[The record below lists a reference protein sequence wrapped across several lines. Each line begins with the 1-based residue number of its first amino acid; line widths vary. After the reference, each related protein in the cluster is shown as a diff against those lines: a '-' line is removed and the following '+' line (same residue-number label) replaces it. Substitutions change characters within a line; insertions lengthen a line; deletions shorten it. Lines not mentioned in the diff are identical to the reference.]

1 MKRTRTLRNFSL
13 FHKIVAVVLAATIPL
28 ATLPEAALALP
39 HGGVV
44 SKGQASLGYS
54 TGKLLV
60 TQTTTSATF
69 KWSSFNIKYGQSVVY
84 KTPGSSSVSMN
95 YIGGTTPSSING
107 TVTSNGI
114 LYFMNPNGLIFGSGS
129 VVSAAGVMAFGSAT
143 PWGTPTG
150 FVTNAGTLTA
160 TTGGTVALVGSSVT
174 NSGTLTAPGGEV
186 LLAAGSTVTPI
197 AQANGASVSVATT
210 GGGTI
215 DDSGIVSAETV
226 VGKTG
231 TILLQSGM
239 ASGTTTLESTAVL
252 DASAPTGGNGGAI
265 TVNGYKVVLN
275 EIAPLNVSAPAGT
288 PGTITI
294 DPTVTD
300 VGTPSALETIDSS
313 QSTYLNN
320 SNVCIAL
327 TANIN
332 LSGASWT
339 PLGTSSSP
347 FTGTFNGNG
356 YTVSG
361 YTIGTSSSSPY
372 GGNDVGFIGYLG
384 STGVVKNLGVEGT
397 IYASGCDVGGVVG
410 YNAGTVEDSYNT
422 GGVSVSVSGSVS
434 GNNVGG
440 VVGFNTGTVETSYNT
455 GSVSVSS
462 SVSSSHSG
470 CDVGGIVGENNGGTV
485 ETSYNTGGISVSGSV
500 SGNNVG
506 GVVGF
511 NNSGT
516 VTTSYNTMSVS
527 GIGSDVGGVVGETY
541 GTSATAGI
549 VEYSYNTG
557 SVTGHVSDVGGVVG
571 FSNSGTLEDSYN
583 TGSVGVSGS
592 GSDVGGVVGE
602 TYQGQVTTSYNT
614 GSVSGSGSDVGG
626 VVGFNNSGTVSD
638 NYFLTSSSTYAI
650 GSSTSSSGTNG
661 TNVALSS
668 FSTTTPTTTFAN
680 WSSLFNTW
688 SSGAFQPSA
697 TSAPW
702 FEGLV
707 VSGSGTM
714 TAPMLVPDLATYN
727 VAGNSGT
734 SVYNGSPVSPGA
746 SEFFTM
752 GATSLPSGVSV
763 TVTSGTTSSA
773 NAGPYTVTPSET
785 ISGTIPPP
793 TSQTSLYLINSPVQ
807 GTWSITPAA
816 LTAATSGSKVYD
828 GSESLGLTSSNTTF
842 TGVDGQTAALN
853 TSLTGTLSSPNV
865 GSSLGGT
872 LTVTGSDLTGSS
884 GFSASNYTLPTSF
897 TGGSI
902 TPATLTVTNT
912 TASGRTY
919 NGMDTAALSGA
930 TLSGSLYNIDGNS
943 VVLANDTTGTL
954 SNSGNAGTDS
964 VNTDMTLS
972 GTGAGNFSLT
982 QPTVSPVL
990 ISKANLTLSGS
1001 EVYNGTTTLPGSA
1014 LTATGVDGQTFS
1026 VGGTGSGDL
1035 SSPNVQTNA
1044 ALANVTNLTL
1054 GSSGNGGSASNY
1066 NVLSTSGSSVTIT
1079 KAPLTVTANSVSM
1092 TYGGTVPTLS
1102 GLVTGFVNAQTLS
1115 GDEGSATWSTLATS
1129 SSNAGQYGITGNVTL
1144 GSPYSGDYT
1153 ITQAPGN
1160 STALTIMAATSRTG
1174 GSSSGSGSQGGITS
1188 TNFTPVAQTV
1198 SLSVNSGSAMILSS
1212 GQLTSGSMGS
1222 SSSGSNS
1229 TDNGISSTGNVGSS
1243 ASENGSPTSQS
1254 GGSSA
1259 SGNGSPT
1266 SQSGGSSSSGT
1277 SLTISS
1283 SGVATLT
1290 VILPANEDATGTGI
1304 ISYEEVKK

>member
-150 FVTNAGTLTA
+150 SVTNAGTLTA

-252 DASAPTGGNGGAI
+252 DASAPTGSNGGAI

-300 VGTPSALETIDSS
+300 VWTTSALEAIDSS

-500 SGNNVG
+500 SGNN
-506 GVVGF
+506 
-511 NNSGT
+511 
-516 VTTSYNTMSVS
+516 
-527 GIGSDVGGVVGETY
+527 
-541 GTSATAGI
+541 
-549 VEYSYNTG
+549 
-557 SVTGHVSDVGGVVG
+557 
-571 FSNSGTLEDSYN
+571 
-583 TGSVGVSGS
+583 
-592 GSDVGGVVGE
+592 
-602 TYQGQVTTSYNT
+602 
-614 GSVSGSGSDVGG
+614 VGG

-1266 SQSGGSSSSGT
+1266 SQSGGSSASGNGSPTSQSGGSSSSGT